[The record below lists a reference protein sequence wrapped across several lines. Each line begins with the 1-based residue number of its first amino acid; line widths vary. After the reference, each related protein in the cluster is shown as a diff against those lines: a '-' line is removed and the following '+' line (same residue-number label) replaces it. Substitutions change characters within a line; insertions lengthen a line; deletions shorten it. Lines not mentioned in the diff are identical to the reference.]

1 MAGRHGHDGLGEKRH
16 STRAHPRSESNAL
29 SLSKGFFNRPKVLVF
44 SGRGHATF
52 HVSML
57 QCADDSYYVG
67 LTEDLESRIQ
77 RHNAGTASR
86 WTACRLPVALVYCEQ
101 FDHLEDA
108 AAREAQLKGWS
119 RAKKKASISA
129 NSESLKQL
137 SRCRSLHYDSQVL
150 PVHNPHKP
158 LNSNA

>member
-52 HVSML
+52 HVYML

-67 LTEDLESRIQ
+67 LTEDLESRNPASQ
-77 RHNAGTASR
+77 RRHSLKVDRLSAAGR
-86 WTACRLPVALVYCEQ
+86 PRLLRAIRSSGRRRRARGTVEGLVPREEKGVDQREQRVAQ
-101 FDHLEDA
+101 A
-108 AAREAQLKGWS
+108 
-119 RAKKKASISA
+119 I
-129 NSESLKQL
+129 ESL
-137 SRCRSLHYDSQVL
+137 
-150 PVHNPHKP
+150 P
-158 LNSNA
+158 